1 MRVNAYR
8 SFILSSCNRYPLD
21 AKFWKKY
28 LLDTNYV
35 NRYQKRTFPFFQ
47 CSIQII
53 WSSGFPSRGI
63 WEYWREDEDC
73 TQTSQAMNRP
83 EGSRL
88 TIYTHVGGQFS
99 ARKSTSH
106 NINFWISLC
115 LSKKQPYLSQM
126 VDNKK
131 IEGTSLSQTLK
142 LRENKVASEFGFL
155 ADWLRYGRFY
165 IFKNGN

>member
-1 MRVNAYR
+1 MWSWQRAKYLELKMFSFGPNIMRVNAYR

-53 WSSGFPSRGI
+53 WSSGFPARGI

-115 LSKKQPYLSQM
+115 LSKNNHISAKWSTI
-126 VDNKK
+126 KK
-131 IEGTSLSQTLK
+131 LKVLHSLK
-142 LRENKVASEFGFL
+142 L
-155 ADWLRYGRFY
+155 
-165 IFKNGN
+165 